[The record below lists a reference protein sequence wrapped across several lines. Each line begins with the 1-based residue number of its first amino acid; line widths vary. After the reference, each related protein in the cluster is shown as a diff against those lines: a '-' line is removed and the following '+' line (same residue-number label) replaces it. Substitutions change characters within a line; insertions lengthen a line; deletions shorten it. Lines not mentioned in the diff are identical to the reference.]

1 MNPLLTIAIPTWN
14 NLQQLRW
21 CIDSLFR
28 FTEYPFKVVIVDNG
42 GQGEVERW
50 LANDGRAIT
59 VINAEYNLGWM
70 KAINLVLKDCDTEY
84 FCMLNDD
91 VVFTPNQPYF
101 WRALLGNFSDP
112 AVGAINPCSN
122 FVAGPQSLLQ
132 IDTSLYFNSSVL
144 IGFCL
149 AIRTETLKSLGGLD
163 ETLPGGDDL
172 DLSIRLMSAGFDL
185 RVDKGCYLHHF
196 GQQTGNRVHAGFWD
210 SSWHQEL
217 VNNALIKKHGL
228 LKWLE
233 CFKAGWDNCKFVE
246 DMLEDGEHNWVDA
259 HVKVH
264 AGENI
269 LDIGAGS
276 RKIPGVVS
284 VDIVDGFGVAGGQKG
299 QKSDPDILADAADIP
314 LGNESQDLIIATHIL
329 EHTIDPLRTL
339 REWFRLLKP
348 DGRMILSVPNNERL
362 PTMLIDYTHV
372 HAYNESSLRNLLE
385 VCDFYISSLKTDLFG
400 AIRVEAKK
408 VIR

>member
-14 NLQQLRW
+14 NLQQLQW

-42 GQGEVERW
+42 GQREVENW
-50 LANDGRAIT
+50 LSVDSRAIT
-59 VINAEYNLGWM
+59 VINAEHNLGWM
-70 KAINLVLKDCDTEY
+70 KAINLVLEDCDTDY

-91 VVFTPNQPYF
+91 VVFTPNQPQF
-101 WRALLGNFSDP
+101 WRTLLSNFSDSS
-112 AVGAINPCSN
+112 VGAVNPCSN

-132 IDTSLYFNSSVL
+132 IDTSLIFNSSIL

-149 AIRTETLKSLGGLD
+149 AIKTETLKLLGGLD

-217 VNNALIKKHGL
+217 VNNAIIKKHGL

-233 CFKAGWDNCKFVE
+233 CFKAGWTNTKAGIAIEDDVE
-246 DMLEDGEHNWVDA
+246 HLWVEAQIERNKGKD
-259 HVKVH
+259 
-264 AGENI
+264 I
-269 LDIGAGS
+269 LDVGAGS
-276 RKIPGVVS
+276 RKIDGVVS
-284 VDIVDGFGVAGGQKG
+284 VDIIDGVGVAGGQKG
-299 QKSDPDILADAADIP
+299 KETKPDIVADAADIP
-314 LGNESQDLIIATHIL
+314 LENESQDLIIATHIL

-339 REWFRLLKP
+339 KEWLRLLRP
-348 DGRMILSVPNNERL
+348 EGRIILSVPNNERL

-372 HAYNESSLRNLLE
+372 HAYNEDSLKNIME
-385 VCDFYISSLKTDLFG
+385 VSGFFIDSIKTDLFG
-400 AIRVEAKK
+400 AIRVEA
-408 VIR
+408 RRT